1 MSWPTTWRRS
11 RGRRAADPRS
21 GGGHR
26 PTRRC
31 SDDRDANFADVITS
45 VSHHKLVIENYPIKL
60 QVCGMIDVSFRLDT
74 MFGRSG
80 RPSLPENQLQPLATQ
95 PWDHSIGSR
104 RKRTF
109 GEDANGLRGAPSR
122 TVASSI
128 DKANLAGPT
137 RSEILIPSGSQS
149 EFPDERVRD
158 WLARREGDA
167 SLGGLEPG
175 RGKVVGMRL
184 DGGRR

>member
-1 MSWPTTWRRS
+1 
-11 RGRRAADPRS
+11 
-21 GGGHR
+21 
-26 PTRRC
+26 
-31 SDDRDANFADVITS
+31 
-45 VSHHKLVIENYPIKL
+45 
-60 QVCGMIDVSFRLDT
+60 
-74 MFGRSG
+74 
-80 RPSLPENQLQPLATQ
+80 QPLATQ

-104 RKRTF
+104 RKRTL

-122 TVASSI
+122 TFASSI
-128 DKANLAGPT
+128 DKANLAEPT

-175 RGKVVGMRL
+175 RGNVVGMRL
-184 DGGRR
+184 DGGRRSIEAALLAERSIARDDGLSDPEPRQFIGDDFFGVRQRARELSAQSNQQRAEVFRSLSYVGVVISKHGQSTPPSA